1 MSSSVGPC
9 LEHPEL
15 TGTPCARCGTFRCG
29 ACLETGLCPS
39 CRGNAGARPPQS
51 EDAVGFGRRAGGR
64 ILDMV
69 AGQAA
74 GLAGGVA
81 AGIVLAVLELTGVT
95 QGGWADRLDHGFG
108 FNFLSGAVASL
119 LGMALATA
127 ICGASPGKA
136 MLGLR
141 VVRTDGERPGVVA
154 GLIREL
160 AYFVDSLFFGLI
172 AKGQMDGS
180 ALQQRLGDQ
189 WAGTVVV
196 HARTLPSGISGSTAR
211 LLFGLAVGL
220 FVQALV
226 LAVFFVVAAL

>member
-1 MSSSVGPC
+1 MASSVGPC
-9 LEHPEL
+9 LEHPEQ

-29 ACLETGLCPS
+29 ACLADGLCPS
-39 CRGNAGARPPQS
+39 CRGNVGARRPQS

-81 AGIVLAVLELTGVT
+81 AGIVLAVLEISGVT
-95 QGGWADRLDHGFG
+95 RSGWASRLDHGFG
-108 FNFLSGAVASL
+108 FSILSGSIASL
-119 LGMALATA
+119 LGMAFATA

-136 MLGLR
+136 MLGMR
-141 VVRTDGERPGVVA
+141 VVRTNGERPGLGA

-160 AYFVDSLFFGLI
+160 VYFIDSFFFGLV
-172 AKGQMDGS
+172 AKGVMDGS
-180 ALQQRLGDQ
+180 PLQQRLGDQ
-189 WAGTVVV
+189 WADTVVV
-196 HARTLPSGISGSTAR
+196 HARTLPSSIDSSVPR
-211 LLFGLAVGL
+211 LLLGIGVGL

-226 LAVFFVVAAL
+226 LAVFFIVAAL